1 MYLRKEHTFIKTIRE
16 DRKKST
22 QYAWFNGW
30 EWKSQ
35 FSAQNLIVSGHNRCC
50 CALRPLNCSNIVL
63 LPASLTSLPLTMNA
77 RVFIPD
83 CNIFVLGE
91 TKTKTKTEIPK
102 PKCLYVA
109 KLDASI
115 ICLKQWSLIP
125 IWLSRSPSRP
135 STNLI
140 TILDKFIMVRRRDS
154 T

>member
-50 CALRPLNCSNIVL
+50 CAFRPLNCSNIVL
-63 LPASLTSLPLTMNA
+63 LSASLTSLPLTMNA

-91 TKTKTKTEIPK
+91 TKTKTKMPLRGETRCIDYLPETM
-102 PKCLYVA
+102 VTN
-109 KLDASI
+109 
-115 ICLKQWSLIP
+115 
-125 IWLSRSPSRP
+125 
-135 STNLI
+135 TNLAQ
-140 TILDKFIMVRRRDS
+140 
-154 T
+154 